1 MEIISIIGAGNMGH
15 GIAEVSAIASFQ
27 VHLYDIKE
35 EILKNAVNEIEKS
48 LTILGRK
55 KKVKIDE
62 IPQIMSRIHTYNDI
76 ERCIKDADLIFEVV
90 PEIIDLKKK
99 VIKNIDDY
107 AKKSALLATNTSYM
121 SISELAAVTRR
132 PEQFIGIHF
141 FNPVIL
147 MKAVEV
153 IRGTLTSDQTVEQSL
168 IFIKKINKIPVVMA
182 DSPGFVVNRVQA
194 APQILL
200 GKAVERG
207 IFTPNQ
213 IDAMMKKLGLPMGA
227 FEIMDYSGLDVTVHG
242 LDYLGSVLGPEYS
255 APKWMKELVA
265 QGKLGKKTGQ
275 GIYDWSSGSAKIDLN
290 DVTDKINAADL
301 MIVQVNEAT
310 KLIESG
316 VVKDPNDVDILIKNG
331 TGNPMGIFGIIKSL
345 GKEKIIE
352 RLEYFSQLFNVK
364 VFQPT
369 QYLRKI

>member
-1 MEIISIIGAGNMGH
+1 MGH
-15 GIAEVSAIASFQ
+15 GIAEVSAIAGFK
-27 VHLYDIKE
+27 VNLYDIKE
-35 EILKNAVNEIEKS
+35 EILKNAIKEIEKS
-48 LTILGRK
+48 LNILGRK
-55 KKVKIDE
+55 KKVKTDE
-62 IPQIMSRIHTYNDI
+62 IPDIISRIRNFTDI
-76 ERCIKDADLIFEVV
+76 KDCVKDADLIFEVV

-99 VIKNIDDY
+99 VIKNIDEY
-107 AKKSALLATNTSYM
+107 AKPSSIIATNTSYM
-121 SISELAAVTRR
+121 SISELASVTSRA
-132 PEQFIGIHF
+132 EQFIGIHF

-147 MKAVEV
+147 MKAVEL
-153 IRGTLTSDQTVEQSL
+153 IRGNKTSDETVEKSL
-168 IFIKKINKIPVVMA
+168 SFIKSINKIPVVMI

-200 GKAVERG
+200 GKSVEMG

-255 APKWMKELVA
+255 APKWMKELVI

-275 GIYDWSSGSAKIDLN
+275 GIYDWSSGSAKIDLS
-290 DVTDKINAADL
+290 DTTDKINAADL

-316 VVKDPNDVDILIKNG
+316 VVKNPNDVDTLIKNG

-369 QYLRKI
+369 QYLKNKI